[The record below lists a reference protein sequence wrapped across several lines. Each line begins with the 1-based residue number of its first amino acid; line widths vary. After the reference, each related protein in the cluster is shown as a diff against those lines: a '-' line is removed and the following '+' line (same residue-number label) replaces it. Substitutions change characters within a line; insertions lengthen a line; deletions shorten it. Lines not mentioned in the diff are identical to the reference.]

1 MKCRIKKYQTY
12 TSAVILAGYL
22 SLCLLN
28 VFHHHNIAIVC
39 ESSINSDK
47 LNGSQQINSSG
58 FECSVHQ
65 NFNSIHTL
73 TFTASFF
80 IIDTNQSGI
89 QRLIISSNTYS
100 SNNFCSSNHLR
111 APPEIS

>member
-1 MKCRIKKYQTY
+1 MKYRIKKYQTY
-12 TSAVILAGYL
+12 TSTVILAGYL

-28 VFHHHNIAIVC
+28 VFHHHGIEIGC
-39 ESSINSDK
+39 ESSINSDTS
-47 LNGSQQINSSG
+47 NSPQQINSSG

-73 TFTASFF
+73 TFPASFF
-80 IIDTNQSGI
+80 IIDPNQSGI
-89 QRLIISSNTYS
+89 QRSIIPANSYS
-100 SNNFCSSNHLR
+100 SNNFYSSNHLR